1 MRRFFV
7 GSGSL
12 ATIYE
17 LISTCSTTRCC
28 GFVKDSAGLSNKLD
42 RELDRGKPGQR
53 SHGKV
58 IRAAVKESKLL
69 CKVIQRVESMAGIRA
84 LPVFAVAA
92 HDLAVMPRGVGMDH
106 LVPDV

>member
-1 MRRFFV
+1 M
-7 GSGSL
+7 
-12 ATIYE
+12 
-17 LISTCSTTRCC
+17 
-28 GFVKDSAGLSNKLD
+28 SNKLD

-69 CKVIQRVESMAGIRA
+69 YKVIQRVESMAEIRA

-92 HDLAVMPRGVGMDH
+92 HDLAVMPRGVGTDH
-106 LVPDV
+106 LVPDA